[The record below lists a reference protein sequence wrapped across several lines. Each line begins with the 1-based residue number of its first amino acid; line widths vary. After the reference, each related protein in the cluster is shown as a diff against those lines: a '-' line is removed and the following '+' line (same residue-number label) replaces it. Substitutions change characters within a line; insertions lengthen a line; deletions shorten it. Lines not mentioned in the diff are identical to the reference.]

1 MSWTDK
7 QEVNTEK
14 MEIMTYEERRAK
26 IREQVKDRLS
36 QERAFLCCSISG
48 NPKTGKSGTAM
59 DCRTDEE
66 IKKGM
71 KICILDLDDGCV
83 PTWYSA
89 WDKDENIEIYV
100 PYVYRKD
107 GSVDWNETFENC
119 HAWIDDTRE
128 KIAEGNVK
136 AVILD
141 GVDKV
146 NEGSSDALR
155 EHLVKDAKRNG
166 EIIHD
171 TDSLKV
177 RALDWRIRNKIHD
190 RVINPFISL
199 QCDRFFV
206 THMKAI
212 YDGVAVPIPVGFEP
226 DWHKS
231 VPQKMLQMITISEQ
245 KKGNNT
251 EYVARL
257 DSCKTNPDLVGKE
270 WCVFKVTSEGNEWFG
285 IPELQTGHLKGT
297 EEE

>member
-1 MSWTDK
+1 MSWANAPK
-7 QEVNTEK
+7 NTEALPK
-14 MEIMTYEERRAK
+14 MTYEERK
-26 IREQVKDRLS
+26 QQIKEQVNQRMSK
-36 QERAFLCCSISG
+36 ERAFLCCSIAG

-59 DCRTDEE
+59 DCRTKQE
-66 IKKGM
+66 IKDGM
-71 KICILDLDDGCV
+71 KVHILDLDDGCT
-83 PTWYSA
+83 PTWYAA
-89 WDKDENIEIYV
+89 WNKDSNIEIYV

-119 HAWIDDTRE
+119 HVWLDNVRDE
-128 KIAEGNVK
+128 IAEGNVK

-155 EHLVKDAKRNG
+155 EHLVKGAKRTG

-177 RALDWRIRNKIHD
+177 KALDWRIRNKIHD
-190 RVINPFISL
+190 RIINPFMAL

-212 YDGVAVPIPVGFEP
+212 YDGVAVPVPIGFEP

-231 VPQKMLQMITISEQ
+231 VPQKMLQMITITEK
-245 KKGNNT
+245 KKGNDT
-251 EYVARL
+251 EYIARL
-257 DSCKTNPDLVGKE
+257 DSCKTNPELVGKE
-270 WCVFKVTSEGNEWFG
+270 WCVFRVNKDKNEWFG
-285 IPELQTGHLKGT
+285 IPELQTGVLKGK
-297 EEE
+297 